1 MSAQSLASIGAVLAA
16 ALLIS
21 GCGAAAQQTSAEPP
35 PPQVSA
41 APVVFKNLRQWD
53 EFTGRLEPV
62 DTVQVRPRVGGYI
75 NSVQFTEGAQ
85 VRKGQVLFQID
96 PRPFQAEV
104 ARLSAEADAG
114 RAKLELASA
123 NRQRGERLVEQ
134 NALARSEFE
143 RLISEEKATRAAL
156 EAASASLSAA
166 RLNLEF
172 TRITSPIDGRVSSAA
187 ITPGNLVTSAD
198 LLTTVVSE
206 NPIYASFNTD
216 EQTYL
221 KYAAATRGRPAPV
234 FMGLM
239 TEEGYPHEGKL
250 VFVDNAM
257 DAASGTINGR
267 ALFTNR
273 DGRFTAGL
281 FARVRLVSEAAE
293 SVALAPDRA
302 VGADLGKRFVLVV
315 GPKNV
320 AEYRT
325 VTLGPKVGD
334 LRIIRTGLK
343 PGDVIVVGGGQRVK
357 PGMTVAPTRVA
368 FKLPTAALAQ
378 VEVAPTPQAA
388 SSIQTAQLTTP
399 VRAN

>member
-1 MSAQSLASIGAVLAA
+1 MSVKSFVSIGSVLAL
-16 ALLIS
+16 ALMVA
-21 GCGAAAQQTSAEPP
+21 GCGAQAQQTSNEPP
-35 PPQVSA
+35 PPQVSTA
-41 APVVFKNLRQWD
+41 QVVFKNLRQWD

-62 DTVQVRPRVGGYI
+62 EQVQVRPRVGGYI
-75 NSVQFTEGAQ
+75 NNVLFQEGAR

-104 ARLSAEADAG
+104 NRLAAETDSG

-143 RLISEEKATRAAL
+143 RLISEEKAARAVL
-156 EAASASLSAA
+156 EAASAALSAA
-166 RLNLEF
+166 KLNLEF
-172 TRITSPIDGRVSSAA
+172 TRITSPIDGRVSRAA
-187 ITPGNLVTSAD
+187 ITAGNLVTSAD

-206 NPIYASFNTD
+206 NPVYASFNTD

-221 KYAAATRGRPAPV
+221 KYASTARGSSAPV

-239 TEEGYPHEGKL
+239 TEDGYPHEGRL

-267 ALFTNR
+267 AIFTNP

-293 SVALAPDRA
+293 SVALAPDKA

-315 GPKNV
+315 TPKNV
-320 AEYRT
+320 AEYRN

-357 PGMTVAPTRVA
+357 PGQVVKPTRVA
-368 FKLPTAALAQ
+368 YKLPTEALAQ
-378 VEVAPTPQAA
+378 VEVAGP
-388 SSIQTAQLTTP
+388 IQTAQIDTLNR
-399 VRAN
+399 VN

>member
-1 MSAQSLASIGAVLAA
+1 MSVKSIASVGSVLAL
-16 ALLIS
+16 ALFVA
-21 GCGAAAQQTSAEPP
+21 GCGANAQQTSNEPP

-41 APVVFKNLRQWD
+41 APVVFKSLRQWD

-62 DTVQVRPRVGGYI
+62 EQVQIRPRVGGYI
-75 NSVQFTEGAQ
+75 DSAKFQEGTQ

-104 ARLSAEADAG
+104 NRLAAETDSG

-134 NALARSEFE
+134 GALARSEFE
-143 RLISEEKATRAAL
+143 RLTSEEKAARASL
-156 EAASASLSAA
+156 EAASAALNAA
-166 RLNLEF
+166 KLNLEF
-172 TRITSPIDGRVSSAA
+172 TRVTSPIDGRVSRAM
-187 ITPGNLVTSAD
+187 ITAGNLVTSAD

-206 NPIYASFNTD
+206 NPVYASFNTD
-216 EQTYL
+216 EQTFL
-221 KYAAATRGRPAPV
+221 KYAQGARGRPSPV

-239 TEEGYPHEGKL
+239 TEDGYPHEGKL

-257 DAASGTINGR
+257 DAGSGTIKGR
-267 ALFTNR
+267 ALFTNP

-281 FARVRLVSEAAE
+281 FARIRLVSDASE

-302 VGADLGKRFVLVV
+302 VAADLGKRFVLVV

-320 AEYRT
+320 AEYRV

-343 PGDVIVVGGGQRVK
+343 PGEVIIVGGGQRVK
-357 PGMTVAPTRVA
+357 PGQTVAPTRVA

-378 VEVAPTPQAA
+378 VEVKP
-388 SSIQTAQLTTP
+388 IQTAALETK
-399 VRAN
+399 VRAD

>member
-1 MSAQSLASIGAVLAA
+1 MSVKSFASVGSVLAL
-16 ALLIS
+16 ALFVA
-21 GCGAAAQQTSAEPP
+21 GCGANAQQTSNEPP

-41 APVVFKNLRQWD
+41 APVVFKSLRQWD

-62 DTVQVRPRVGGYI
+62 EQVQIRPRVGGYI
-75 NSVQFTEGAQ
+75 DSARFQEGTQ

-104 ARLSAEADAG
+104 NRLAAETDSG

-134 NALARSEFE
+134 GALARSEFE
-143 RLISEEKATRAAL
+143 RLTSEEKAARASL
-156 EAASASLSAA
+156 EAASAALNAA
-166 RLNLEF
+166 KLNLEF
-172 TRITSPIDGRVSSAA
+172 TRVTSPIDGRVSRAM
-187 ITPGNLVTSAD
+187 ITAGNLVTSAD

-206 NPIYASFNTD
+206 NPVYASFNTD
-216 EQTYL
+216 EQTFL
-221 KYAAATRGRPAPV
+221 KYAQGARGRPSPV

-239 TEEGYPHEGKL
+239 TEDGYPHEGKL

-257 DAASGTINGR
+257 DAGSGTINGR
-267 ALFTNR
+267 ALFTNP

-281 FARVRLVSEAAE
+281 FARIRLVSDASE

-302 VGADLGKRFVLVV
+302 VAADLGKRFVLVV

-320 AEYRT
+320 AEYRV

-343 PGDVIVVGGGQRVK
+343 PGEVIIVGGGQRVK
-357 PGMTVAPTRVA
+357 PGQTVAPTRVA

-378 VEVAPTPQAA
+378 VEVKP
-388 SSIQTAQLTTP
+388 IQTAALETK
-399 VRAN
+399 VRAD

>member
-1 MSAQSLASIGAVLAA
+1 MSVRPLVSLGSILAL
-16 ALLIS
+16 ALFVA
-21 GCGAAAQQTSAEPP
+21 GCGASAQQSTGAPP
-35 PPQVSA
+35 PPQVSV
-41 APVVFKNLRQWD
+41 APVVFKSLRQWD

-62 DTVQVRPRVGGYI
+62 DSIQIRPRVGGYI
-75 NSVQFTEGAQ
+75 DAIGFREGSP

-96 PRPFQAEV
+96 PRPFRAEV
-104 ARLSAEADAG
+104 ARLDAEADSS

-143 RLISEEKATRAAL
+143 RLISEEKAARAAVGAAEASL
-156 EAASASLSAA
+156 GAAS
-166 RLNLEF
+166 LNLEF
-172 TRITSPIDGRVSSAA
+172 TRVISPIDGRVSRAVV
-187 ITPGNLVTSAD
+187 TPGNLVTSAD

-206 NPIYASFNTD
+206 SPIYASFNTD

-221 KYAAATRGRPAPV
+221 KYAASARGRPSPV
-234 FMGLM
+234 YLGLM

-257 DAASGTINGR
+257 DGASGTINGR
-267 ALFTNR
+267 AIFTNA
-273 DGRFTAGL
+273 DGRFTPGL
-281 FARVRLVSEAAE
+281 FARIRLVSEAAE

-302 VGADLGKRFVLVV
+302 VAADLGKRFVLVL

-343 PGDVIVVGGGQRVK
+343 PGDVIVIGGGQRVK
-357 PGMTVAPTRVA
+357 PGMIVAPTRVA
-368 FKLPTAALAQ
+368 FKLPTEALAQ
-378 VEVAPTPQAA
+378 VEVKP
-388 SSIQTAQLTTP
+388 IQTAQVATP
-399 VRAN
+399 VLAR

>member
-1 MSAQSLASIGAVLAA
+1 MSVKSIASVGSVLAL
-16 ALLIS
+16 ALFVA
-21 GCGAAAQQTSAEPP
+21 GCGANAQQTSNEPP

-41 APVVFKNLRQWD
+41 APVVFKSLRQWD

-62 DTVQVRPRVGGYI
+62 EQVQIRPRVGGYI
-75 NSVQFTEGAQ
+75 DSAKFQEGTQ

-104 ARLSAEADAG
+104 NRLAAETDSG

-134 NALARSEFE
+134 GALARSEFE
-143 RLISEEKATRAAL
+143 RLTSEEKAARASL
-156 EAASASLSAA
+156 EAASAALNAA
-166 RLNLEF
+166 KLNLEF
-172 TRITSPIDGRVSSAA
+172 TRVTSPIDGRVSRAM
-187 ITPGNLVTSAD
+187 ITAGNLVTSAD

-206 NPIYASFNTD
+206 NPVYASFNTD
-216 EQTYL
+216 EQTFL
-221 KYAAATRGRPAPV
+221 KYAQGARGRPSPV

-239 TEEGYPHEGKL
+239 TEDGYPHEGKL

-257 DAASGTINGR
+257 DAGSGTINGR
-267 ALFTNR
+267 ALFTNP

-281 FARVRLVSEAAE
+281 FARIRLVSDASE

-302 VGADLGKRFVLVV
+302 VAADLGKRFVLVV

-320 AEYRT
+320 AEYRV

-343 PGDVIVVGGGQRVK
+343 PGEVIIVGGGQRVK
-357 PGMTVAPTRVA
+357 PGQTVAPTRVA

-378 VEVAPTPQAA
+378 VEVKP
-388 SSIQTAQLTTP
+388 IQTAALETK
-399 VRAN
+399 VRAD

>member
-1 MSAQSLASIGAVLAA
+1 MSVKSFASMGSVLALALMA
-16 ALLIS
+16 AS
-21 GCGAAAQQTSAEPP
+21 CGASAQQTSNEPP
-35 PPQVSA
+35 PPQVSTA
-41 APVVFKNLRQWD
+41 QVVFKDLRQWD

-62 DTVQVRPRVGGYI
+62 EQVQVRPRVGGYI
-75 NSVQFTEGAQ
+75 NKVLFDEGAQ

-104 ARLSAEADAG
+104 NRLTAEADSG

-143 RLISEEKATRAAL
+143 RLVSEEKAARAAL
-156 EAASASLSAA
+156 EAAAAALSSA

-172 TRITSPIDGRVSSAA
+172 TRITSPIEGRVSRAA
-187 ITPGNLVTSAD
+187 ITAGNLVTSAD

-206 NPIYASFNTD
+206 NPVYASFNTD

-221 KYAAATRGRPAPV
+221 KYAASSRGRPAPV

-239 TEEGYPHEGKL
+239 TEDGYPHEGKL

-257 DAASGTINGR
+257 DAGSGTINGR
-267 ALFTNR
+267 ALFTNP

-281 FARVRLVSEAAE
+281 FARIRLVSEAAE

-302 VGADLGKRFVLVV
+302 VAADLGKRFVLVV
-315 GPKNV
+315 TPKNV

-378 VEVAPTPQAA
+378 VEVKP
-388 SSIQTAQLTTP
+388 IQTAALPTAT
-399 VRAN
+399 RAE

>member
-1 MSAQSLASIGAVLAA
+1 MSVKSFASVGSVLAL
-16 ALLIS
+16 ALFVA
-21 GCGAAAQQTSAEPP
+21 GCGANAQQTSNEPP

-41 APVVFKNLRQWD
+41 APVVFKSLRQWD

-62 DTVQVRPRVGGYI
+62 EQVQIRPRVGGYI
-75 NSVQFTEGAQ
+75 DSARFQEGTQ

-104 ARLSAEADAG
+104 NRLAAETDSG
-114 RAKLELASA
+114 RAKLELATA

-134 NALARSEFE
+134 GALARSEFE
-143 RLISEEKATRAAL
+143 RLTSEEKAARASLEAGSAAL
-156 EAASASLSAA
+156 NAAK
-166 RLNLEF
+166 LNLEF
-172 TRITSPIDGRVSSAA
+172 TRVTSPIDGRVSRAM
-187 ITPGNLVTSAD
+187 ITAGNLVTSAD

-206 NPIYASFNTD
+206 NPVYASFNTD
-216 EQTYL
+216 EQTFL
-221 KYAAATRGRPAPV
+221 KYAQGARGRPSPV

-239 TEEGYPHEGKL
+239 TEDGYPHEGKL

-257 DAASGTINGR
+257 DAGSGTINGR
-267 ALFTNR
+267 ALFTNP

-281 FARVRLVSEAAE
+281 FARIRLVSDASE

-302 VGADLGKRFVLVV
+302 VAADLGKRFVLVV

-320 AEYRT
+320 AEYRV

-343 PGDVIVVGGGQRVK
+343 PGEVIIVGGGQRVK
-357 PGMTVAPTRVA
+357 PGQTVAPTRVA

-378 VEVAPTPQAA
+378 VEVKP
-388 SSIQTAQLTTP
+388 IQTAALETT
-399 VRAN
+399 VRAD

>member
-1 MSAQSLASIGAVLAA
+1 MSVKSFASVGSVLAL
-16 ALLIS
+16 ALFVA
-21 GCGAAAQQTSAEPP
+21 GCGANAQQTSNEPP

-41 APVVFKNLRQWD
+41 APVVFKSLRQWD

-62 DTVQVRPRVGGYI
+62 EQVQIRPRVGGYI
-75 NSVQFTEGAQ
+75 DSARFQEGTQ

-104 ARLSAEADAG
+104 NRLAAETDSG

-134 NALARSEFE
+134 GALARSEFE
-143 RLISEEKATRAAL
+143 RLTSEEKAARASL
-156 EAASASLSAA
+156 EAASAALNAA
-166 RLNLEF
+166 KLNLEF
-172 TRITSPIDGRVSSAA
+172 TRVTSPIDGRVSRAM
-187 ITPGNLVTSAD
+187 ITAGNLVTSAD

-206 NPIYASFNTD
+206 NPVYASFNTD
-216 EQTYL
+216 EQTFL
-221 KYAAATRGRPAPV
+221 KYAQGARGRPSPV

-239 TEEGYPHEGKL
+239 TEDGYPHEGKL

-257 DAASGTINGR
+257 DAGSGTINGR
-267 ALFTNR
+267 ALFTNP

-281 FARVRLVSEAAE
+281 FARIRLVSDASE

-302 VGADLGKRFVLVV
+302 VAADLGKRFVLVV

-320 AEYRT
+320 AEYRV

-343 PGDVIVVGGGQRVK
+343 PGEVIIVGGGQRVK
-357 PGMTVAPTRVA
+357 PGQTVAPTRVA

-378 VEVAPTPQAA
+378 VEVKP
-388 SSIQTAQLTTP
+388 IQTAALETK
-399 VRAN
+399 VHAD